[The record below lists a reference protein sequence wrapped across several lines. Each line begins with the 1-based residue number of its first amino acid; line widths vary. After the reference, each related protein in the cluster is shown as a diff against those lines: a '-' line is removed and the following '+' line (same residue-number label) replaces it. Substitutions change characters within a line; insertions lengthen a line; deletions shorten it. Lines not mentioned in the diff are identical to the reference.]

1 MSKHFLFLFLLTGLF
16 GCNFPTELPVP
27 DSAKPAD
34 NFSRTFVDKIVSGQT
49 ESAFADIDPEVLN
62 DKAKEFITNASL
74 NIGGATPQK
83 YRVVEVNWTSV
94 VFTSSEKVTNYRLG
108 YEYEFEKGN
117 ILFTTTINEKDGKF
131 SVAAFNGEFLPAPLA
146 ELTKFTLTG
155 KSFIHYLFLVFC
167 VLVPLFILITLV
179 LMIFSKMTTKKKV
192 IWALIILLVSLPKFI
207 INWGN
212 GQFDFSLLNISL
224 LGSGFNKPTLYSAWL
239 LSFHI
244 PIGSIMYWFKRKSL
258 LPESI
263 LEDNETVDN
272 ENEVNNDTIAN
283 EE

>member
-1 MSKHFLFLFLLTGLF
+1 MKKYFLYILLLTGLF
-16 GCNFPTELPVP
+16 GCNFPTELPVS

-34 NFSRTFVDKIVSGQT
+34 NFSRTFIDKIISGQT

-62 DKAKEFITNASL
+62 DKAKEFITNASR
-74 NIGGATPQK
+74 NINGATPKK
-83 YRVVEVNWTSV
+83 YRVVETNWTSGY
-94 VFTSSEKVTNYRLG
+94 FTKTGKFTNYRLG

-117 ILFTTTINEKDGKF
+117 ILFTTAIKEKDGKF
-131 SVAAFNGEFLPAPLA
+131 SVMAFNGELLPAPLS

-155 KSFIHYLFLVFC
+155 KSVLHYIFLVFC
-167 VLVPLFILITLV
+167 VLVPLFILTTLIMM
-179 LMIFSKMTTKKKV
+179 LFSKMTTKKKI
-192 IWALIILLVSLPKFI
+192 IWTLIILLVSLPKFV

-212 GQFDFSLLNISL
+212 GQLDFSLLNISL

-244 PIGSIMYWFKRKSL
+244 PLGAIIFWFKRKSL
-258 LPESI
+258 LPEVI
-263 LEDNETVDN
+263 EQDNETVENDN
-272 ENEVNNDTIAN
+272 SINTDTTTN